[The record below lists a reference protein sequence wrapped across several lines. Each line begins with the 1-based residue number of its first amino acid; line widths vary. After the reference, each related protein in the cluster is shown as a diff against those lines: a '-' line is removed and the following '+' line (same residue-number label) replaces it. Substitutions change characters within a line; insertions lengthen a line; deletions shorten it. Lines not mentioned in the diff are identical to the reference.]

1 MSGQICRG
9 FDAKI
14 PVALVQVKVLPPST
28 SQEVRYAYSN
38 LDPKIVVQIPAPLPC
53 DYRCKFCL
61 WQKGRESYQFSWPAS
76 PTHLLVR
83 RGKRPGLLPG
93 VLGEAW
99 RSGLDWTGQG
109 GEERMI
115 TTW

>member
-38 LDPKIVVQIPAPLPC
+38 LDPKIVVQIVINTCPSATRHL
-53 DYRCKFCL
+53 
-61 WQKGRESYQFSWPAS
+61 
-76 PTHLLVR
+76 TH
-83 RGKRPGLLPG
+83 PP
-93 VLGEAW
+93 
-99 RSGLDWTGQG
+99 
-109 GEERMI
+109 
-115 TTW
+115 